1 MRTNHGG
8 CDMTHACSE
17 EACTQP
23 GTQLAGTRGGADL
36 LFCAYSFPST
46 FSGRKFG
53 GDGGDLHGVS

>member
-1 MRTNHGG
+1 
-8 CDMTHACSE
+8 MTHAPSE
-17 EACTQP
+17 TTFTQP